1 MAAPRRSRTVPTV
14 WPRHSR
20 TAPLAV
26 VALVLAG
33 CSVVATPD
41 SPTVPGVI
49 QSTAGP
55 VGYVVCPGAL
65 TPIELRSRL
74 AEAPIPLPVDGTP
87 PLGDYAVAV
96 TPDGRRAFVVTQSTP
111 PGRPTRNVLIPVDLA
126 SGHAGAPIVLPGHGA
141 SGSVVVMHDGRTVL
155 AASGTTIVPVDVD
168 TGAVG
173 QPLDLGTGRT
183 VSGMALS
190 PTTDILYVLVPD
202 GVVPVDTATATA
214 GAPIATG
221 LTVSSVSSPHG
232 LVVSPDGAT
241 LWVAGQGPPDFGGRV
256 VPVSTATGAVGA
268 ATSFDAY
275 GITDPAA
282 LAVTPDGSQL
292 LVADSANNWI
302 DAVLTADPAT
312 PLSPVRLPTSS
323 GTASAAGVDHPTD
336 IVTAPDSYGAFVVT
350 GLGHRAALPSVP
362 TDLRLADPGV
372 LRRHVDGRVAP
383 DLSRPART
391 RCARFGPGPT
401 GVGHGVAG
409 VVPPAASTA
418 WAAWGDR
425 NSAGPRPAAASSSS
439 SARGTSAASCHTRG
453 MVSGHEMIPQ

>member
-1 MAAPRRSRTVPTV
+1 MAAPRRSRTVPAV
-14 WPRHSR
+14 RSPHSR
-20 TAPLAV
+20 TAPVAVLAF
-26 VALVLAG
+26 LLAG

-41 SPTVPGVI
+41 SPTVPGI
-49 QSTAGP
+49 LEATAGP

-74 AEAPIPLPVDGTP
+74 AEASIPLPVDGTP

-96 TPDGRRAFVVTQSTP
+96 TPDGRRAFVVTQSTRA
-111 PGRPTRNVLIPVDLA
+111 GRPTRNVLIPVDLA
-126 SGHAGAPIVLPGHGA
+126 SGRAGTPIVLPGHGTA
-141 SGSVVVMHDGRTVL
+141 GSVVVMHDGRTVL
-155 AASGTTIVPVDVD
+155 AASGTTIVPVDVA
-168 TGAVG
+168 TGTVG
-173 QPLDLGTGRT
+173 RPLDLGTGRT

-214 GAPIATG
+214 EAPIVTG

-282 LAVTPDGSQL
+282 LAITTDGSQL

-302 DAVLTADPAT
+302 DGVRTADPAQ
-312 PLSPVRLPTSS
+312 PLAPVRLPTGS
-323 GTASAAGVDHPTD
+323 GTASASGADHPTD
-336 IVTAPDSYGAFVVT
+336 VVTSPDSWGAYVVT
-350 GLGHRAALPSVP
+350 GLSTVLPFRPAHRTYGAPIRVCSGATSMAVSVP
-362 TDLRLADPGV
+362 T
-372 LRRHVDGRVAP
+372 
-383 DLSRPART
+383 
-391 RCARFGPGPT
+391 
-401 GVGHGVAG
+401 
-409 VVPPAASTA
+409 
-418 WAAWGDR
+418 
-425 NSAGPRPAAASSSS
+425 
-439 SARGTSAASCHTRG
+439 
-453 MVSGHEMIPQ
+453 